1 MKLFLDIVEWFER
14 RTGIVQGAKN
24 LLNEQIPA
32 SVGWR
37 NTLGSLAGALL
48 LVQILTGFL
57 LALYYVPH
65 PDAAF
70 DSLEW
75 VAENVTLGALTRAL
89 HYWGTSFII
98 VALFVHMVR
107 VFLSGAYKKPREVN
121 WLVGL
126 ALFAVVLALAFTGQL
141 LPFNQVGYWAA
152 KVGIEMG
159 SSAPFV
165 GAGIRRLFTGGD
177 TVGALT
183 LTRFY
188 ALHMVFLPGL
198 LGLLVILHLALL
210 RRHGPVRP
218 ADDSEQRTE
227 PFFPLQFARD
237 MVMISIGL
245 AALCAV
251 ALIFKG
257 PHSPRLDLSDTS
269 YLPRPEWYFLSHF
282 EILKWTEGE
291 AQKIV
296 AAFILPNMLFL
307 ALAALPWLDRGA
319 SVALRERRGVVI
331 TGLFVIASIVG
342 LTAFGLVTA
351 PEQAGETGAVAIEE
365 EAGDDPLRAL
375 LASGRRVYRE
385 LDCPKCHRINGRGNT
400 VGPDLSGVGLRLQE
414 DYLRKWLSNPQAFV
428 HDVVMPPVKT
438 SDEKFE
444 ALVFYLMSLEVQPE
458 P

>member
-1 MKLFLDIVEWFER
+1 MKTFLDIVEWLER
-14 RTGIVQGAKN
+14 RTGAIQGVKTF
-24 LLNEQIPA
+24 LNEQIPS

-37 NTLGSLAGALL
+37 NTLGSLAGAFLL
-48 LVQILTGFL
+48 IQILTGFL
-57 LALYYVPH
+57 LTIYYVPH

-70 DSLEW
+70 DSLTW
-75 VAENVTLGALTRAL
+75 VSENVTLGALTRAL

-141 LPFNQVGYWAA
+141 LPFNQMGYWAA

-159 SSAPFV
+159 SSAPFI
-165 GAGIRRLFTGGD
+165 GAGIRRLFMGGD

-188 ALHMVFLPGL
+188 ALHVVLLPGL
-198 LGLLVILHLALL
+198 LGLLVVLHLSLL

-218 ADDSEQRTE
+218 ADDSGQSTE

-251 ALIFKG
+251 ALIFEG
-257 PHSPRLDLSDTS
+257 PHSPRLDLTDTS

-291 AQKIV
+291 FQKVI
-296 AAFILPNMLFL
+296 AAFILPNLLFL
-307 ALAALPWLDRGA
+307 ALAVLPWLDRGP
-319 SVALRERRGVVI
+319 SVAVRERRGVVVA
-331 TGLFVIASIVG
+331 GLFVVASIVG
-342 LTAFGLVTA
+342 LTAFGFVTA
-351 PEQAGETGAVAIEE
+351 PEQAEEADTMAVEE
-365 EAGDDPLRAL
+365 EVGDDPLKAV

-400 VGPDLSGVGLRLQE
+400 KGPDLSGVGLRLQE
-414 DYLRKWLSNPQAFV
+414 DYLRKWLLNPQAFI
-428 HDVVMPPVKT
+428 HDAVMPPAKT

-444 ALVFYLMSLEVQPE
+444 ALVFYLMSLHVQPE
-458 P
+458 L